1 MSVVEII
8 NRRDVGTLASFT
20 LQAREELCL
29 ADPVR
34 LAKARVHE
42 AMGDSADMFAVLAAS
57 RLSGPII
64 WIGLPRD
71 IGSLAPTA
79 LQDFIDPARII
90 LTEGISRSEVLWA
103 AEQALRAACAPCVVI
118 ELSRGPNLR
127 ESRRLQIA
135 AEEGGGIGI
144 LLIHGRA
151 HTSAG
156 RLGGGNRISKGAAW
170 ALARFGGHELSLAPT
185 GQTGA
190 ALAALPVEA
199 LRLPQKITSD
209 LRRTGLQTIG
219 QLTEIKRAELARRF
233 GLDLTQSLSAA
244 LGHSPDPV
252 SPKAADPIYAARMT
266 LPDPIGFQADLL
278 GVLERLTSSVCRR
291 LAAGGKGARRYYLT
305 VRCVDTG
312 DHMLYIG
319 FARPTHETRAVLQQ
333 FRKPL
338 DGLKIEFGADWFR
351 LEAAHIEPIQPFQ
364 ISLDQHKQAE
374 DDTSKIIST
383 LGNRLGFDRVRQF
396 MPVQSHLPEREFT
409 CVEAMDRREPV
420 SWTATPRRRPVRLFR
435 RLERLVT
442 LQAGRPPKRFQ
453 WRKSIYATQDAKG
466 PERLSAEWWQ
476 DDRGAMRDYW
486 QVQTEDGPRLWLM
499 TYPGSAE
506 PNWYIAGRFA

>member
-151 HTSAG
+151 HTSACETRWLCEASNAG
-156 RLGGGNRISKGAAW
+156 ENMWTWSLTKNRKGELGAWQVRWGKPDKSGGAYEAGVI
-170 ALARFGGHELSLAPT
+170 H
-185 GQTGA
+185 
-190 ALAALPVEA
+190 LAAA
-199 LRLPQKITSD
+199 T
-209 LRRTGLQTIG
+209 
-219 QLTEIKRAELARRF
+219 
-233 GLDLTQSLSAA
+233 AA
-244 LGHSPDPV
+244 
-252 SPKAADPIYAARMT
+252 
-266 LPDPIGFQADLL
+266 
-278 GVLERLTSSVCRR
+278 
-291 LAAGGKGARRYYLT
+291 
-305 VRCVDTG
+305 
-312 DHMLYIG
+312 
-319 FARPTHETRAVLQQ
+319 
-333 FRKPL
+333 
-338 DGLKIEFGADWFR
+338 
-351 LEAAHIEPIQPFQ
+351 
-364 ISLDQHKQAE
+364 
-374 DDTSKIIST
+374 
-383 LGNRLGFDRVRQF
+383 
-396 MPVQSHLPEREFT
+396 
-409 CVEAMDRREPV
+409 
-420 SWTATPRRRPVRLFR
+420 
-435 RLERLVT
+435 
-442 LQAGRPPKRFQ
+442 
-453 WRKSIYATQDAKG
+453 
-466 PERLSAEWWQ
+466 
-476 DDRGAMRDYW
+476 
-486 QVQTEDGPRLWLM
+486 
-499 TYPGSAE
+499 
-506 PNWYIAGRFA
+506 